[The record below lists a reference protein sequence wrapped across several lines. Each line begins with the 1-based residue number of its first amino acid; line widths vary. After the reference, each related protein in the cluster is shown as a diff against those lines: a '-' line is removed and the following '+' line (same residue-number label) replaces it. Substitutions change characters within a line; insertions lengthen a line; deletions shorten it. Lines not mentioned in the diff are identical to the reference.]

1 MATPKV
7 LLKRSSVA
15 GRVPAAGDLQYGEL
29 AINFEDGKIYY
40 KDASNNIKAFVDSGR
55 VQAIADAVETV
66 AQAQLD
72 SGEVTSLIDSA
83 YVNARLDLSTILD
96 SAEIQAFI
104 DSDYIRGKIDA
115 SFINDLTGVDA
126 DTLGGQPANYYN
138 DWNNVTNK
146 PNILDS
152 QDVVDI
158 AGSGN
163 IDSAG
168 VIALIDSAYVDSR
181 VDSVGTATNAKLFN
195 NQAPSYYLNFNNLTN
210 PPTIID
216 LTDVSNQIVSDV
228 DSAYVQ
234 ARSAAGADGQ
244 VLFNN
249 SGVLAGDSAMMFNP
263 GTDRLTVTNLTA
275 TTNLSLGGSGSQFFA
290 FNEDTVKVKFAN
302 WYSSNDRQ
310 YGQGQLWY
318 ELFFVAAD
326 SSDTYDD
333 RRIGFYLEKP
343 NAGASD
349 AVGSAT
355 EHPTNARMYIATDK
369 VYIESDLEVSGDIT
383 ADNLKIVDS
392 AGVTSVIDSAYVAA
406 RSGGA
411 ATQSMIDS
419 SIPATVDSDYVR
431 LRVKTNQNL
440 STTDNVQFNDITV
453 AGDLT
458 VQGTTTEVN
467 TIVYTTN
474 DPLLHLAD
482 SNEQSDVV
490 DIGFLGHYFR
500 NGRRRHT
507 GFFRDASDEQYY
519 IFDNLIDSAFDSSLP
534 PNIVNRSGLDFRLAH
549 LNVNKI
555 TGKYTGIDSDFTAKS
570 TSDLSE
576 GTNLYYT
583 DARAESAAQAVID
596 SAYISA
602 RASSFDSNNALG
614 LIDSAYITARA
625 STFDSGNAT
634 GLIDSAY
641 VQARQTAGTDS
652 SATVAIIDSHID
664 KAFVDALGVDA
675 ATLGGRDSSY
685 LLNYNNFTNTPTIP
699 VQNKANIDALG
710 VDADTLDNQDGSYYL
725 AYANFTGTPDILD
738 SGQIKEIFN
747 SVGDNQLETERVVGL
762 EYLEFVHDS
771 DVTTFLVEVASKT
784 AAHRYE
790 GTGSSQ
796 GYVIRNQES
805 PFMQFVPGNKYRFDQ
820 SNGTNVSHQIR
831 FYYDAAK
838 TTEYTTN
845 VTFVGTAGSAGA
857 YTEIEITDDTPP
869 VLHYQCINHGY
880 MGNAIFVQ
888 TRNFTG
894 FTTDDLTEG
903 TSNLYHTTA
912 RVESI
917 VDSAYVQ
924 ARVNLRDS
932 GFVTGLID
940 SAYIANIVDSAYIKL
955 REQDSDALAAD
966 GSGGGIDSA
975 ATISLIQATVDSDY
989 VAAREALSGGG
1000 AANAFKNI
1008 VVSGQDSIVADNAT
1022 DTLKFEAGSNITLTT
1037 DASTDTITIAST
1049 GGGGGVGDGVTI
1061 TKFVFTADSAQ
1072 TVFAD
1077 SDDNGDTLTYDAG
1090 DTQINVFLNGILQ
1103 VDSDDFTMT
1112 DSNTVTLTSGA
1123 NLGDILQVIKY
1134 TPPSGGGGSG
1144 TVDSAQ
1150 TINLIEATVDSDY
1163 VIARG
1168 IFDRGTLEVNK
1179 FFFDADSGQTVFS
1192 GTDKFSKTFKVDAS
1206 NTEVYLNGI
1215 LQELTTDYTIDS
1227 ATVTFTEA
1235 VDSGYSVSIIETV
1248 GRVDTVSSL
1257 HNSIFE
1263 FDADSGQTVFTGND
1277 RDGVALDIAH
1287 GVTDVYLNGI
1297 LLSPENDYQLA
1308 DDTVTLLDS
1317 ADSGDFLAIINRKGV
1332 MTSSLNT
1339 KQYYFTGVVGFTISG
1354 NGLAYTGN
1362 IQVFKNGDPLVQGT
1376 DFTAKDGTTISL
1388 TDNAIASDTFVIHT
1402 FNGNRLTA
1410 NSYDFI
1416 ADSGQ
1421 TSFRGEDRHG
1431 QTMTHVAGTSLVY
1444 LNGIALIESA
1454 DYTVLN
1460 SRTVNL
1466 ITAANANDEL
1476 KVVSYDP
1483 VDVSSIAQPLEFKN
1497 FEYTATAS
1505 QSVFTDSD
1513 DNGEVLAYTSGKVN
1527 VYLNGLMLKSSDFTA
1542 NNDSSVSLT
1551 VAADSGDVLV
1561 VQKLEG
1567 NNIGLD
1573 SIGATTLITN
1583 TIDSSYIAARQ
1594 SNAATWEEQTDSS
1607 VTLSANSKNIIDC
1620 SSSAVNATLP
1630 GTPSLGDEIRVI
1642 DGTGNASTNNITLLR
1657 NGNNIQGADSDFIID
1672 VDRAGIGLVYYNA
1685 TQGWILIEN

>member
-40 KDASNNIKAFVDSGR
+40 KDASNAIKAFVDSGR
-55 VQAIADAVETV
+55 VQAIADAVETM
-66 AQAQLD
+66 AEAQLD
-72 SGEVTSLIDSA
+72 SAEVINLIDSS

-115 SFINDLTGVDA
+115 SFINNLVGVDA
-126 DTLGGQPANYYN
+126 DTLGGQNPNYYN
-138 DWNNVTNK
+138 NYNNITNK

-152 QDVVDI
+152 ADVVDI
-158 AGSGN
+158 SL
-163 IDSAG
+163 DSSQIIG
-168 VIALIDSAYVDSR
+168 IIDSAYVNNL

-195 NQAPSYYLNFNNLTN
+195 NQAPAYYLNFNNLTN
-210 PPTIID
+210 SPSILD
-216 LTDVSNQIVSDV
+216 LTDVSNQISSDV
-228 DSAYVQ
+228 DSNYVQ
-234 ARSAAGADGQ
+234 ARAAAGSTGQ
-244 VLFNN
+244 VMFNN
-249 SGVLAGDSAMMFNP
+249 GGTISGDAGMTYNHTS
-263 GTDRLTVTNLTA
+263 DRLTVSNLTA

-318 ELFFVAAD
+318 ELFFAAAD
-326 SSDTYDD
+326 SSDTLNN

-349 AVGSAT
+349 AVGGT
-355 EHPTNARMYIATDK
+355 GTHPTNARMYIDTNK
-369 VYIESDLEVSGDIT
+369 VYIESDLQVSGDIT

-392 AGVTSVIDSAYVAA
+392 SGVTSIIDSAYVAA
-406 RSGGA
+406 RSGGS

-419 SIPATVDSDYVR
+419 SITAQVDSDYVR
-431 LRVKTNQNL
+431 QRVKTNQNL
-440 STTDNVQFNDITV
+440 STTDDVQFNDITIQ
-453 AGDLT
+453 GDLT
-458 VQGTTTEVN
+458 VHGTTTEVN

-500 NGRRRHT
+500 NNRRRHT
-507 GFFRDASDEQYY
+507 GFFRDATDEQYY
-519 IFDNLIDSAFDSSLP
+519 IFDNLIDSAFDSALP
-534 PNIVNRSGLDFRLAH
+534 PNIVDRTGLDFRLAQ
-549 LNVNKI
+549 LNVGKI

-570 TSDLSE
+570 TTNLSE

-583 DARAESAAQAVID
+583 DARAESAAQSVID
-596 SAYISA
+596 SAYINA
-602 RASSFDSNNALG
+602 RASSFDSGNALG
-614 LIDSAYITARA
+614 LIDSAYIAARA
-625 STFDSGNAT
+625 SSFDSGNAT

-664 KAFVDALGVDA
+664 KAFIDALGVDA
-675 ATLGGRDSSY
+675 STLGGNDSTY
-685 LLNYNNFTNTPTIP
+685 YLNYNNFTNTPTIP
-699 VQNKANIDALG
+699 VLSKANIDALN
-710 VDADTLDNQDGSYYL
+710 VDADTLDNQDGTYYL

-738 SGQIKEIFN
+738 SSQIKEIFN
-747 SVGDNQLETERVVGL
+747 SVGDNQIETGSVVGA
-762 EYLEFVHDS
+762 EFLEFIHDS
-771 DVTTFLVEVASKT
+771 DVTTFAVEVSSKT
-784 AAHRYE
+784 MAHRYE
-790 GTGSSQ
+790 GTGSAN

-820 SNGTNVSHQIR
+820 ANGTNVGHQIR
-831 FYYDAAK
+831 FYYDAAR
-838 TTEYTTN
+838 TSEYTTD

-857 YTEIEITDDTPP
+857 YTEIEITDSTPT

-880 MGNAIFVQ
+880 MGNAVFVQ
-888 TRNFTG
+888 TRNLTG
-894 FTTDDLTEG
+894 YTTADLTEG
-903 TSNLYHTTA
+903 SNLYHTTA
-912 RVESI
+912 RVEAI
-917 VDSAYVQ
+917 VDSAYIQLRQVDLQ
-924 ARVNLRDS
+924 RDS
-932 GFVTGLID
+932 AFVTGLID
-940 SAYIANIVDSAYIKL
+940 SAYIANIVDSAYIRI
-955 REQDSDALAAD
+955 REQDSDALL
-966 GSGGGIDSA
+966 SGGGVDSA
-975 ATISLIQATVDSDY
+975 TTISLITATVDSAY

-1000 AANAFKNI
+1000 AANAFKNF

-1022 DTLKFEAGSNITLTT
+1022 DTFRFEAGSNITLTT

-1049 GGGGGVGDGVTI
+1049 ASGGGGGNGLTI
-1061 TKFVFTADSAQ
+1061 TKFVFTSDSGQ
-1072 TVFAD
+1072 TVFTD
-1077 SDDNGDTLTYDAG
+1077 SDDNGDVLTYNNA
-1090 DTQINVFLNGILQ
+1090 DTQINVFLNGVLQ

-1112 DSNTVTLTSGA
+1112 DSNTVTLTTGG
-1123 NLGDILQVIKY
+1123 NTGDTVQIIKY
-1134 TPPSGGGGSG
+1134 TPPSAGGSG

-1150 TINLIEATVDSDY
+1150 TISLIKTTVDSNY
-1163 VIARG
+1163 VADRSV
-1168 IFDRGTLEVNK
+1168 FDRGTLEVNK
-1179 FFFDADSGQTVFS
+1179 FFFEADSGQTVFTDS
-1192 GTDKFSKTFKVDAS
+1192 DKFGNIFKVDKN

-1215 LQELTTDYTIDS
+1215 LQELTTDYSITDS
-1227 ATVTFTEA
+1227 GVTFVEA
-1235 VDSGYSVSIIETV
+1235 VDSGYSISVIETV
-1248 GRVDTVSSL
+1248 GRVNTISTL
-1257 HNSIFE
+1257 HNAMFE

-1277 RDGVALDIAH
+1277 RDGTTLNIAQ

-1317 ADSGDFLAIINRKGV
+1317 ADSGDFLAIVNRKGV

-1339 KQYYFTGVVGFTISG
+1339 KQYYFTNIVGFTISG
-1354 NGLAYTGN
+1354 NGLGYTGN

-1376 DFTAKDGTTISL
+1376 DFTAKDGTTITL
-1388 TDNAIASDTFVIHT
+1388 TDNAIASDKFVVHT
-1402 FNGNRLTA
+1402 FSGNKFTA

-1421 TSFRGEDRHG
+1421 RVFNGDDRHG
-1431 QTMTHVAGTSLVY
+1431 TTLSYISGTNLVY
-1444 LNGIALIESA
+1444 LNGIALVESA

-1460 SRTVNL
+1460 SRSISFVNATSL
-1466 ITAANANDEL
+1466 NDEV
-1476 KVVSYDP
+1476 KIVSYDAT
-1483 VDVSSIAQPLEFKN
+1483 DVNSVAVPLIFKN
-1497 FEYTATAS
+1497 FEYTAVAS

-1513 DNGEVLAYTSGKVN
+1513 DNGEILAYSSGKVN
-1527 VYLNGLMLKSSDFTA
+1527 VYLNGLMLKSNDFTA

-1561 VQKLEG
+1561 VQKLDG
-1567 NNIGLD
+1567 NNIGID
-1573 SIGATTLITN
+1573 SAGAKTIVTN
-1583 TIDSSYIAARQ
+1583 TIDSAYIAARQ

-1607 VTLSANSKNIIDC
+1607 VTLTANSKNIIDC
-1620 SSSAVNATLP
+1620 SSSAINATLP
-1630 GTPSLGDEIRVI
+1630 GTPTLGDEVRVI

-1685 TQGWILIEN
+1685 THGWILIEN